1 MKNTILSLVT
11 MILLSSCSSDNNTP
25 QDQLPPITITGANTA
40 GCIINGKVIIPKNG
54 EQSIGGSP
62 NYGLKINA
70 GINFN
75 MPIIGDDYFQ
85 LEIANKKDSNSSG
98 IILWIKDMQNGS
110 TDYIVSQSN
119 GELYSNG
126 PNCNQIIAAVK
137 ENGITKTYWSGINS
151 GIIKISRF
159 DYTNGIYSGTFN
171 CTLYNKDLP
180 TEIIQVTDGRFD
192 INVASLNH

>member
-1 MKNTILSLVT
+1 
-11 MILLSSCSSDNNTP
+11 
-25 QDQLPPITITGANTA
+25 
-40 GCIINGKVIIPKNG
+40 
-54 EQSIGGSP
+54 
-62 NYGLKINA
+62 
-70 GINFN
+70 

-137 ENGITKTYWSGINS
+137 EKGITKTYWSGINS

-171 CTLYNKDLP
+171 CTLHNKDLP